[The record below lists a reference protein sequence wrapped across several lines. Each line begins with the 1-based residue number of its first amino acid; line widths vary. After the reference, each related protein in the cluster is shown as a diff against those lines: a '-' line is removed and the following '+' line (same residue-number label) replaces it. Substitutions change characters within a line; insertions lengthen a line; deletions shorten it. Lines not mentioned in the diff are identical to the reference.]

1 MPVPYDRRFLKK
13 RIVDADVRKGW
24 RYWSAV
30 PLMMLEDELRRR
42 DTDRAREADLI
53 RTDFL
58 KKTRVRSSG
67 QLHDRTG
74 IAVSK
79 YQNRRSTLARTECRP
94 IDLPCSNEAATDY
107 VLLRPIPERLRNRT
121 AAPPQ
126 LYLKRAWQL
135 CESFRIQADC
145 CSVRFCPCVTRWEL
159 RASRDR

>member
-1 MPVPYDRRFLKK
+1 MPVPNDRRFPHE
-13 RIVDADVRKGW
+13 RIVDADVRKGR
-24 RYWSAV
+24 RYRTAV
-30 PLMMLEDELRRR
+30 PPMMLADKPRRR
-42 DTDRAREADLI
+42 DTDRSGETYLI
-53 RTDFL
+53 RTDSL
-58 KKTRVRSSG
+58 KKIRIGPPG
-67 QLHDRTG
+67 QLYDRTG
-74 IAVSK
+74 IAISK

-94 IDLPCSNEAATDY
+94 IDLPCSNEAATDH

-159 RASRDR
+159 RASRD